1 MTLKLISA
9 EAVIFDG
16 EVMNVT
22 LPGTMGEFQVL
33 NNHAALISTLTPGT
47 VRYTDAAG
55 APGSAEITGGLVD
68 VDSNVVSVCIY

>member
-16 EVMNVT
+16 EVKNVT

>member
-16 EVMNVT
+16 EVTSVT
-22 LPGTMGEFQVL
+22 LPGSLGEFQVL
-33 NNHAALISTLTPGT
+33 RNHAALISTLTPGT
-47 VRYTDAAG
+47 VRYVAASG
-55 APGSAEITGGLVD
+55 EEHHAEISGGLVD

>member
-16 EVMNVT
+16 EVRSVT
-22 LPGTMGEFQVL
+22 LPGALGEFQVL
-33 NNHAALISTLTPGT
+33 RNHASLVSTLTPGS
-47 VRYTDAAG
+47 VRYEDSAG
-55 APGSAEITGGLVD
+55 VEHSAEITGGLVD